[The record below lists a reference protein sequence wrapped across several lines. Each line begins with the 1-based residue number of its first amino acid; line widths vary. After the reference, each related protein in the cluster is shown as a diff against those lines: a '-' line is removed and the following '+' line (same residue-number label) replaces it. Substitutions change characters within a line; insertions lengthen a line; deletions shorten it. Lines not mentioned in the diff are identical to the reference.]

1 MTTGGITGMSQTNTG
16 GINNMM
22 ANTGML
28 SNQMN
33 AVSINANASSAG
45 FNNLPSVGP

>member
-1 MTTGGITGMSQTNTG
+1 MTTGGISNMTQTNTG
-16 GINNMM
+16 GINNMT

-33 AVSINANASSAG
+33 AVSINANAAANAG
-45 FNNLPSVGP
+45 FNNLPSVQ